1 MTLLKR
7 TMFCT
12 VICTLL
18 HGQAKYEDLLK
29 GSAENWLTYAGDY
42 ASVRHSPLKQIT
54 RDNVSRLVPK
64 WIYHVEGARRLETV
78 PLVYQDVM
86 YITNTNEVQALD
98 AVSGRRIWRYQAQSK
113 GQRVNRGVA
122 LLGDRVYLITTDCYL
137 IALNRVNGAVVWKK
151 EFASAKDGYTST
163 LAPLAI
169 KDRILVGVAG
179 GGSGQRGFVAA
190 ISAEDGK
197 EQWRFWTVPGKGE
210 PGSETWGGFP
220 AEWGG
225 APTWTTGSFDPDLN
239 LIYWPTGNPWPD
251 FYGGHR
257 PGQQLVFELGIG
269 SGCGYRKTE
278 MVFPVHAPRHARLG
292 RQRNLYTPRCRRFA
306 ASRAS

>member
-7 TMFCT
+7 TIFCAA
-12 VICTLL
+12 VCTLL

-78 PLVYQDVM
+78 PLVYQGVM

-122 LLGDRVYLITTDCYL
+122 LLGDQSV
-137 IALNRVNGAVVWKK
+137 
-151 EFASAKDGYTST
+151 
-163 LAPLAI
+163 
-169 KDRILVGVAG
+169 
-179 GGSGQRGFVAA
+179 
-190 ISAEDGK
+190 
-197 EQWRFWTVPGKGE
+197 
-210 PGSETWGGFP
+210 
-220 AEWGG
+220 
-225 APTWTTGSFDPDLN
+225 FD
-239 LIYWPTGNPWPD
+239 Y
-251 FYGGHR
+251 H
-257 PGQQLVFELGIG
+257 
-269 SGCGYRKTE
+269 
-278 MVFPVHAPRHARLG
+278 
-292 RQRNLYTPRCRRFA
+292 
-306 ASRAS
+306 